1 MPAFIS
7 DLILYIS
14 MKKDLRI
21 KRIIPLFCIAVAALF
36 LFSSCVSSKSVAYF
50 PNIGNATISH
60 SSVEVES
67 VIQKNDVLSIYVT
80 SPSAEASAPFN
91 NSNLPV
97 ITSTTGIST
106 ISQSIGYLV
115 DTDGNIN
122 FPVLGTV
129 QAAGLTKRQFSQKL
143 TTALLEAKQ
152 LKDPIVTV
160 RFLNY
165 RVTVLGEVSRPT
177 VVTVANEKISLLEAL
192 GLAGDLTIYGKR
204 DNVLLI
210 REEAGKTITRRINL
224 NSESLFDSEYFYL
237 KTNDV
242 IYVEPSKTKIAS
254 VSRFQQLLPVIF
266 SGLSLLVIV
275 AQYLTIKG

>member
-1 MPAFIS
+1 
-7 DLILYIS
+7 
-14 MKKDLRI
+14 MKLNLRI
-21 KRIIPLFCIAVAALF
+21 DKKLPLLCTAIAAMF
-36 LFSSCVSSKSVAYF
+36 LFSSCVSSKTVAYF
-50 PNIGNATISH
+50 PNIGNASITH

-67 VIQKNDVLSIYVT
+67 LIQKSDILSIYVT
-80 SPSAEASAPFN
+80 SPSPDPEVTAIFN

-106 ISQSIGYLV
+106 ISQSLGYLV
-115 DTDGNIN
+115 DNDGNIY
-122 FPVLGTV
+122 FPILGTV
-129 QAAGLTKRQFSQKL
+129 QAAGITKKQLAQKL
-143 TTALLEAKQ
+143 TTALVEAKL
-152 LKDPIVTV
+152 LKSPIVTV

-165 RVTVLGEVSRPT
+165 RVTVLGEVNRPT

-210 REEAGKTITRRINL
+210 REENGKTSTRRINL
-224 NSESLFDSEYFYL
+224 NSEQLFNSPYYYL

-242 IYVEPSKTKIAS
+242 IYVEPNKTKIAS

-266 SGLSLLVIV
+266 SGLSLLVII
-275 AQYLTIKG
+275 AQYLTIQN

>member
-1 MPAFIS
+1 MN
-7 DLILYIS
+7 
-14 MKKDLRI
+14 KNLRI
-21 KRIIPLFCIAVAALF
+21 EKISYFICSAITVIFS
-36 LFSSCVSSKSVAYF
+36 FSSCVSSKSVAYF
-50 PNIGNATISH
+50 PNIGNASISR
-60 SSVEVES
+60 SSIEVES
-67 VIQKNDVLSIYVT
+67 IIQKSDVLSIYVT
-80 SPSAEASAPFN
+80 SPNPEATAVFN

-115 DTDGNIN
+115 DNDGNIQ
-122 FPVLGTV
+122 FPILGIT
-129 QAAGLTKRQFSQKL
+129 QAAGLTKKQLAQKISSTL
-143 TTALLEAKQ
+143 VESRQ

-165 RVTVLGEVSRPT
+165 RVTVLGEVNRPT

-210 REEAGKTITRRINL
+210 REEAGKTTTRRINL
-224 NSESLFDSEYFYL
+224 NSEELFNSPYYYL

-242 IYVEPSKTKIAS
+242 IYVEPNKTKIAS

-266 SGLSLLVIV
+266 SGLSLLVII
-275 AQYLTIKG
+275 AQYLTINN